1 MNKLKKVAFHT
12 LGCKLNFSETSTISR
27 LFEENNFKRVEFNEI
42 ADIYIINTCSVTAQA
57 ESKCRN
63 AINKVH
69 RLSPNAFIAVI
80 GCYAQLKP
88 EEIVK
93 IEGVDI
99 VLGANEKFNLF
110 SYINNLE
117 KKIVP
122 EIHSCEIDEVSSFLS
137 AFSSN
142 DRTRSFLKVQ
152 DGCDY
157 ECSYCT
163 IPKARGKSRNE
174 SIEKTINIAK
184 KAVLSGVKEIILAG
198 VNIGDFGKS
207 TNEKFID
214 LIRELD
220 KINITRIRISSIEP
234 NLLTDEILE
243 FCNNSKAFLPH
254 FHIPLQSGSNSI
266 LKLMKRRYNTN
277 FYKEKIDLI
286 KYINRQTAIGVDVIV
301 GFPGETDELF
311 EETYNFLNDLNISY
325 LHVFSYSERSGTKS
339 VEIKPKIQAKKIQER
354 SKKLH
359 ILSDKKKRYFYE
371 QNLNKI
377 YNVLF
382 EESSTSKIYG
392 FTENYIKVE
401 MDFDEKLINKIVQVR
416 LKNINESG
424 NVVVEIVKD

>member
-174 SIEKTINIAK
+174 SIAKTINIAK

>member
-42 ADIYIINTCSVTAQA
+42 SDIYIINTCSVTAQA

-174 SIEKTINIAK
+174 SIAKTINIAK

-377 YNVLF
+377 YNVLL